1 MVKLTRAGFILLSPR
16 FSQADFFTKMVFT
29 TRWDV
34 WRVVVVV
41 LLTALGWKQL
51 IFTFKQHFV
60 PFLAPQNDFFVIFK
74 IRFRQYYDQNIYV
87 ANDSDT
93 DLLKG
98 SDELKDAK
106 RDEK

>member
-1 MVKLTRAGFILLSPR
+1 M
-16 FSQADFFTKMVFT
+16 
-29 TRWDV
+29 
-34 WRVVVVV
+34 
-41 LLTALGWKQL
+41 
-51 IFTFKQHFV
+51 